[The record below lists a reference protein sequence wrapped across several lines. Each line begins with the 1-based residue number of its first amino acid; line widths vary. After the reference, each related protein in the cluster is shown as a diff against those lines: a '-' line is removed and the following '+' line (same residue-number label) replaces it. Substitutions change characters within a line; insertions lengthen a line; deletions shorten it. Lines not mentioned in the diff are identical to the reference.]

1 MVTLA
6 EIWEKFIPVYRFF
19 ANLWDWLNRGVW
31 DNWLELSDTIPLIDK
46 FMKPILDFIGNNT
59 GIDEWLNQYSMLTF
73 TTGAGLTLVLVVAI
87 IGWVGD
93 KFGL

>member
-1 MVTLA
+1 MITLSD
-6 EIWEKFIPVYRFF
+6 IWEKFSPIFQFF
-19 ANLWDWLNRGVW
+19 AGLWDWLNRGVW
-31 DNWLELSDTIPLIDK
+31 DNWLIASNNIPLINL
-46 FMKPILDFIGNNT
+46 FMKPVLDFIANNT

-73 TTGAGLTLVLVVAI
+73 TTGAGLTLVLVVTI